1 MLLKECQW
9 TGCKLESIFCN
20 HAKHK
25 SGVFL
30 ISLAMSDTCYKFF
43 FWYSTICSYLFLNKM
58 FLNLPYTCYKFF
70 FSYSTICSYLFLN
83 KMFLSLPYKCYKF
96 FFWYSTICSYL
107 FLNKMFLNFPYKC
120 YMLVSF
126 AILQDVLIW
135 SSIISP
141 FDIIF

>member
-30 ISLAMSDTCYKFF
+30 ISLAMSDKYYKFF

-58 FLNLPYTCYKFF
+58 FLNLPYT
-70 FSYSTICSYLFLN
+70 
-83 KMFLSLPYKCYKF
+83 CYKF

-141 FDIIF
+141 FDYFFNSFVVNTYCLIHVHQQLQWM